1 MWDSFVYAYPCPTSH
16 NVTFSYAHDRPL
28 TGLGRSES
36 AWGLSANRG
45 SRSGRVTTEQIS
57 HGSYDYQ
64 AQVATV
70 AYGAATAINTYPT
83 VGGVAFTYV
92 DPANINPNQLRSD
105 GAIHQAAPWNYRYDG
120 HGNLRN
126 TASLNYQNQTS
137 DYVDALKARWG
148 GARAPRR

>member
-1 MWDSFVYAYPCPTSH
+1 LAAFTRSATI
-16 NVTFSYAHDRPL
+16 RPSL
-28 TGLGRSES
+28 
-36 AWGLSANRG
+36 
-45 SRSGRVTTEQIS
+45 GRVTSETVS
-57 HGSYDYQ
+57 NSAYAYDPV